1 MERWGIVFQEPY
13 LFGFSLK
20 ENIIMGRNVKDSDYE
35 AILKKLKFM
44 GYLLER
50 FSDVEL
56 DTEMVAKLSGG
67 EKQRIALARAMV
79 GKPQVYLLERLLP
92 L

>member
-1 MERWGIVFQEPY
+1 MDSLYGKMGIVFQEPY

-35 AILKKLKFM
+35 AILKKLNL

-67 EKQRIALARAMV
+67 ESSGLHWQERW
-79 GKPQVYLLERLLP
+79 LESRKCIC
-92 L
+92 